1 MVSRREFFQRSV
13 LAGTGGLALSRL
25 AWAEGESAATA
36 GLLPAAASTWGFGRQ
51 ANEAALAVLAAG
63 GSALDA
69 VEQGIWVTEADLTNA
84 SVGAGGT
91 PNADGVVQLD
101 ACIMDGT
108 THRAGSVAA
117 LEGIL
122 HPISAARRVMEQTR
136 HVMLV
141 GEGARRF
148 ALAQGLATAEM
159 PTPERRKAWEA
170 WRAKQEA
177 AEKTHDTI
185 ALLVVDAHGIMAGG
199 CSTSGLGYKIPGRV
213 GDSPIIGSGLYVD
226 GEVGGAGATGMGEN
240 IMRYC
245 GSFAV
250 VERMRQG
257 MPPREACL
265 ATVEWIVRQEG
276 RTAGL
281 DVNFVAL
288 DRHGRAGGAGSSGG
302 FAYSFSTPEG
312 SQVIE
317 ASVTVPSR

>member
-13 LAGTGGLALSRL
+13 LAGAGGLALSRL

-101 ACIMDGT
+101 ACIMDGV

-136 HVMLV
+136 NVMLV

-170 WRAKQEA
+170 WRAKQQA

-185 ALLVVDAHGIMAGG
+185 ALLVVDAHGI
-199 CSTSGLGYKIPGRV
+199 L
-213 GDSPIIGSGLYVD
+213 
-226 GEVGGAGATGMGEN
+226 GEN

-276 RTAGL
+276 RTTGL

-288 DRHGRAGGAGSSGG
+288 DRYGRAGGAGSSGG

-317 ASVTVPSR
+317 AAVTVPGR

>member
-1 MVSRREFFQRSV
+1 M
-13 LAGTGGLALSRL
+13 ALSRL
-25 AWAEGESAATA
+25 AWAEEGGASAT
-36 GLLPAAASTWGFGRQ
+36 GGLPAVASTWGFGRQ

-69 VEQGIWVTEADLTNA
+69 VEQGIWVTEADLANA
-84 SVGAGGT
+84 SVGVGGT

-101 ACIMDGT
+101 ACIMDGV

-117 LEGIL
+117 LEGIQ
-122 HPISAARRVMEQTR
+122 HPISAARRVMEKTR

-141 GEGARRF
+141 GDGARRF

-170 WRAKQEA
+170 WKAQQQASEN
-177 AEKTHDTI
+177 THDTI
-185 ALLVVDAHGIMAGG
+185 ALLVVDAHGVMAGG
-199 CSTSGLGYKIPGRV
+199 CSTSGLGYKLPGRV

-226 GEVGGAGATGMGEN
+226 GEIGGAGATGLGEN

-257 MPPREACL
+257 LPPREACL

-276 RTAGL
+276 GPRGL

-288 DRHGRAGGAGSSGG
+288 DRYGRAGGAGSSGG
-302 FAYSFSTPEG
+302 FAYAFSTPAG

-317 ASVTVPSR
+317 AAVTVPGQ

>member
-1 MVSRREFFQRSV
+1 MVSRRDFVRRSA
-13 LAGTGGLALSRL
+13 LAGVSGVVASRMV
-25 AWAEGESAATA
+25 WATDETTA
-36 GLLPAAASTWGFGRQ
+36 PPAVRPAVASTWSFGVA
-51 ANEAALAVLAAG
+51 ANQAALAVLAGG

-69 VEQGIWVTEADLTNA
+69 VEQGIWVTEADLTNS
-84 SVGAGGT
+84 SVGVGGT

-108 THRAGSVAA
+108 THKAGSVAA
-117 LEGIL
+117 LEGIA

-148 ALAQGLATAEM
+148 ALAQGLATAQM
-159 PTPERRKAWEA
+159 PTPERRAEWEKWKARQA
-170 WRAKQEA
+170 AAKQG
-177 AEKTHDTI
+177 HDTI
-185 ALLVVDAHGIMAGG
+185 ALIVVDAQGVMAGG
-199 CSTSGLGYKIPGRV
+199 CSTSGLGYKVPGRV

-226 GEVGGAGATGMGEN
+226 GAVGGAGATGLGEN

-257 MPPREACL
+257 MTPEEACL
-265 ATVEWIVRQEG
+265 STVKWIVAQEG
-276 RTAGL
+276 RTEGL

-288 DRHGRAGGAGSSGG
+288 DRYGRAGGAGTSGG
-302 FAYSFSTPEG
+302 FSYSYNAPGS
-312 SQVIE
+312 SQVTP
-317 ASVTVPSR
+317 AAVAVPVR

>member
-13 LAGTGGLALSRL
+13 LAGAGGMALGRF

-69 VEQGIWVTEADLTNA
+69 VEQGIWVTEADVTNA
-84 SVGAGGT
+84 SVGMGGT

-101 ACIMDGT
+101 ACIMDGV

-136 HVMLV
+136 NVMLV

-159 PTPERRKAWEA
+159 PTPERRQAWEA
-170 WRAKQEA
+170 WRAKQQA

-226 GEVGGAGATGMGEN
+226 GSVGAAGATGLGEN
-240 IMRYC
+240 VMRYC
-245 GSFAV
+245 GSFLV
-250 VERMRQG
+250 VELMARGAHPQ
-257 MPPREACL
+257 EACL
-265 ATVEWIVRQEG
+265 DAVRSIARKDPRKLEE
-276 RTAGL
+276 L
-281 DVNFVAL
+281 SVHFVAL
-288 DRHGRAGGAGSSGG
+288 DRLGRHGAAGSAPG
-302 FAYSFSTPEG
+302 FSYSVTTREG
-312 SQVIE
+312 SQVVD
-317 ASVTVPSR
+317 AAVVAL